1 MLLPV
6 DHTARPLQRGRCG
19 LRAAT
24 DAGSDPNAQHRVVHS
39 GQALQDAALRGTEA
53 DFRTVASRDR
63 PGNQHIQIAA
73 LLSYPAE
80 FALADEVLENPEI
93 VANSARREF
102 CGQYTESRAGRC
114 NQHELAGD
122 LRRSGF
128 DVLKMPTLCSLD
140 RRAESEQCRSASERQ
155 VRTDQARI
163 YSWRG
168 CHIYLLKRSARRR
181 TEARW
186 R

>member
-39 GQALQDAALRGTEA
+39 GQALQNAALRGTEA
-53 DFRTVASRDR
+53 DFRAVASRDR
-63 PGNQHIQIAA
+63 SGNKHIQIAA

-93 VANSARREF
+93 VADSARREF
-102 CGQYTESRAGRC
+102 RGENTESRAGGC

-122 LRRSGF
+122 LSCGGLYI
-128 DVLKMPTLCSLD
+128 LKVPALRSLD
-140 RRAESEQCRSASERQ
+140 SRAESKQRSGSSERQ
-155 VRTDQARI
+155 VRTD
-163 YSWRG
+163 
-168 CHIYLLKRSARRR
+168 
-181 TEARW
+181 EA
-186 R
+186 